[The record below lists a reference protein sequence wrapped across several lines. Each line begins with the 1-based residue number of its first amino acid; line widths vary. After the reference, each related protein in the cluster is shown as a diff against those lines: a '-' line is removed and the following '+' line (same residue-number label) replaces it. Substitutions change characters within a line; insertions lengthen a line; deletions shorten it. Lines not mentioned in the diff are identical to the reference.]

1 MWPSELEEDGE
12 EEKEVVEV
20 GEHAGEEEED
30 EVVVVEEKVWD
41 LVLRGVIDDIFRFF
55 GFSFR
60 FDLGG
65 LAVVVVDSSSS
76 SSSR

>member
-1 MWPSELEEDGE
+1 MWLSELEEDGE

-30 EVVVVEEKVWD
+30 EVVVEEKVWD

-55 GFSFR
+55 GFSVFR
-60 FDLGG
+60 FWFFG
-65 LAVVVVDSSSS
+65 LILEVWPWW
-76 SSSR
+76 